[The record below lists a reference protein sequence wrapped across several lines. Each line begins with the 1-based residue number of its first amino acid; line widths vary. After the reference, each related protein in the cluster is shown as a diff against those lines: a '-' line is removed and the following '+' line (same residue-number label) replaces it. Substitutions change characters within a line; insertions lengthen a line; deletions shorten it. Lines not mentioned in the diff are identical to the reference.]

1 MLKMAIRANT
11 GLAEIEVN
19 DNGDKIQF
27 SISDNAFL
35 AGFSDFTKWFLESKD
50 KIDKLRGQSG
60 AADAD
65 DIAKSL
71 SNFESVFSAQEELS
85 RQTLDKLEDM
95 FGEGTCEKIFGD
107 ISPTFVCVA
116 DVVLQLMEEISEI
129 TKKDTLFYGSK
140 YSRNRKGARTV
151 PEFTPKK
158 KR

>member
-1 MLKMAIRANT
+1 MAIRANT
-11 GLAEIEVN
+11 GLTEIEVN

-27 SISDNAFL
+27 SISDNVFL

-50 KIDKLRGQSG
+50 KVDKLRGQSG
-60 AADAD
+60 GVAETD
-65 DIAKSL
+65 DIEKSL

-85 RQTLDKLEDM
+85 KQTLDKLEDM

-116 DVVLQLMEEISEI
+116 DVVFQLMAEISEI
-129 TKKDTLFYGSK
+129 TKKDTLFYESK
-140 YSRNRKGARTV
+140 YSRNRKGARSI
-151 PEFTPKK
+151 PEFTQKQ